1 MQFILFGVL
10 LLILILLAL
19 LHKIGKN
26 KRPFLRAFFSMC
38 CGIVAMLAVNLTSSF
53 TGVVL
58 PVSLLSVGVS
68 AGLGVPGVTLLLF
81 LNLL

>member
-1 MQFILFGVL
+1 
-10 LLILILLAL
+10 
-19 LHKIGKN
+19 
-26 KRPFLRAFFSMC
+26 MC